1 MINVSQHSASTARL
15 QITEHNPQKPNT
27 PPNQDAV
34 ESRIPSASNV
44 PHILS
49 RSRRDLQNPVVET
62 NPFKGAV
69 RPFADALVEQGDGQ
83 LAINLGNAL
92 VRRQLADENGHLIGD
107 PYKLA
112 VPSNSTFGQA
122 WSELADALESEPF
135 KSFAEAKLIDI
146 TQLIISEAGDLYE
159 GAKDGRHDRSF
170 AHDNPEW
177 SAVSAAVLAA
187 AIKLQSK
194 DYPAVR
200 FEGREHASA
209 YNIAKY
215 YGFSVIGLDRNDML
229 ATAAQLL
236 RDASFETLSSTD
248 PLDAPIKQKQREARQ
263 RIVDLPPSALIPT
276 LEKLAP
282 STVEQK
288 VQQADQALAQ
298 LVSRGMMKLLPE
310 TSDYQTSVTLEDLP
324 KYSTYVQT
332 SEALLKV
339 LNGKAAT
346 TFAQE
351 NNVDPTSMRINPV
364 SGEMMGTVKGV
375 STTFTL
381 NDVSGWNEVWTE
393 IKDAVQ
399 RMAAGSK
406 DDVTYPDST
415 SAPLYK
421 VMDFYNEPSPHQALD
436 VTRQLASTLGRIDEM
451 NQNQGFN
458 ALVGA
463 APTDPNSIAVRQRQQ
478 AVIQQLTGTPLTLSP
493 LETLGAAVK
502 ANLPAPV
509 NSQESAADVFARAEG
524 EMATTV
530 HSAMLELQT
539 HPEQVTSKIIQPIP
553 LMSLPGQCLD
563 FLNKALK
570 GRGFTEWAREQNID
584 LASLR
589 YDPTDHAL
597 IGKIKGV
604 DQRFTETDFALK
616 HPQYF
621 DALTHVLNAA
631 SQFAKAGQPL
641 TLPHTAISGLPYPWI
656 ANLYSLSDV
665 PGSTAF
671 EQQTALMGRTQQF
684 PTLSG
689 EPQKKVAWLGRQKT
703 ALGDS
708 NDRYQLIR
716 LLKNW
721 SANSSL
727 SRFVVDPDSTHHPKS
742 VTTVAAFLSHN
753 EWDPIQSKADNDN
766 LLAALQTQAPQS
778 PPLGNQW
785 GFLSTQLPLS
795 TAQRNTVAEE
805 VKSVIGANTTLLNY
819 LGSGVT
825 HLSKAPEQALE
836 QLLTSDQAIA
846 LATHLQ
852 TKMQGASTPTSL
864 KQWLLTALVLELDP
878 PAGTQHKTV
887 AGVDLMGIGNG
898 GRGTRFINERFS
910 QDLATRKA
918 IPPHLAPVVSHLL
931 LSGAAPQLL
940 VKEVPQKVTLGSP
953 EWYNFTAA
961 VNQIE
966 WKAPGASANMT
977 YQQVMNNY
985 NIQPISALEA
995 QIKNYAQMNPLLDWA
1010 ALNNKVNKNSYTLAQ
1025 LKDSQ
1030 QKLQAEANRTAEAFR
1045 WSGSTDAP
1053 NRRDM
1058 ALKVL
1063 RETFGTDIDYEKR
1076 FMLES
1081 ELGGIASGR
1090 HYSLVEIYEAGRLDE
1105 IWPQEGKPV
1114 DFSFS
1119 VTTSLIPGLKLA
1131 DSLLTSDKWTQD
1143 GKHVDLFSLHKK
1155 AKAVDLP
1162 VINDEFDKAIKAD
1175 FNLRRR
1181 HTTTLFED
1189 MLKKLPVEEG
1199 KSLLYGDVEFLN
1211 VEGAGSGMVIT
1222 SVYNGVRRDFAVY
1235 PTWGQIV
1242 RIADIDPST
1251 PLGQKVSLDIDAEAF
1266 KTGTEPKPGIKSDVV
1281 LRSTERRLLDDNNEP
1296 WPLEVSFPAHKE
1308 NDAFSPNY
1316 VSGRLSKL
1324 SKAMIDSTY
1333 LNKAEF
1339 VNLHRNWSSNTLET
1353 ATEPSDFF
1361 KALWHSLPGASS
1373 LEDLYHGQF
1382 AKAGLDLAIDV
1393 AIVVATEGAGKLW
1406 GLAKTAASWGA
1417 AKVAAGFIEKFGV
1430 KGAES
1435 IALKDFTA
1443 STATQST
1450 NALSRLQDSQIT
1462 EQAAD
1467 MANGSVLLSGAQESA
1482 KTTAILQEGKWYAYD
1497 VKTMAAYGPVLE
1509 GFISDTSSILRQET
1523 FSDGSKALVTEK
1535 PLADNAYTIPRAN
1548 GFDLVNDGKVYR
1560 YDARTP
1566 GVLTDLASADHYK
1579 PLDGFEALC
1588 PTPSTSSGRAKRGAN
1603 DTCFSKVISNV
1614 TGELA
1619 LELQALEHVRLF
1631 PSEPKLFRKDQFVVF
1646 ERRRFKMVNGETG
1659 PKLEPVLDNKP
1670 ISYRT
1675 QVKGSIKHDPL
1686 FGLSAGQS
1694 ADALAQESRVIK
1706 LNSIS
1711 AICDDQREVRGVI
1724 VKDPFNGSADKYLVI
1739 EADTAEF
1746 YYAKLSKET
1755 AGELT
1760 FTKCTPRELPLVKSY
1775 KNKLSIRQGASQTA
1789 FDANFIALPKL
1800 KTAFKELEHLG
1811 YSKADVNQLEMSCKS
1826 LTEEQQREVVYQLQR
1841 AKAITAADIA
1851 LKPIRVSALT
1861 KPADFS
1867 MWTAE
1872 QQNKFYAQQAKSNVN
1887 RDMRATGLG
1896 PENQVRSASDN
1907 ARAEAASMTIGWM
1920 RNSIPWEVSDY
1931 SNQILKAGAGN
1942 CGEMARVS
1950 KDTIVKNGGRAYEWK
1965 ASDAHVFTMVGGPSE
1980 LPQGT
1985 IDFSGPAWAD
1995 AWIVDPWADIACPA
2009 REYTQKVK
2017 EVMARWERENLKI
2030 LVGGKPISPLD
2041 KTWMDALVTSPKTP
2055 YKHGYMSA

>member
-1 MINVSQHSASTARL
+1 MIIASQHSASNATL
-15 QITEHNPQKPNT
+15 QFTELHSQKPNT
-27 PPNQDAV
+27 TPNQDAG
-34 ESRIPSASNV
+34 ESRTRNASNV

-49 RSRRDLQNPVVET
+49 RSRRDLQNPVAET
-62 NPFKGAV
+62 NPFKGAI
-69 RPFADALVEQGDGQ
+69 RSFADALVKQGDGQ
-83 LAINLGNAL
+83 LAINLGHAL
-92 VRRQLADENGHLIGD
+92 VRRQLASENGQLIGD

-112 VPSNSTFGQA
+112 VPSDSTFGQA

-135 KSFAEAKLIDI
+135 KSFAEAKLIDV
-146 TQLIISEAGDLYE
+146 TQLIIERNGDLSEAGS
-159 GAKDGRHDRSF
+159 DGGFVNFF
-170 AHDNPEW
+170 AHNNPEW
-177 SAVSAAVLAA
+177 SAVSGAVLAA
-187 AIKLQSK
+187 ARKFMTH
-194 DYPAVR
+194 DYPSVS
-200 FEGREHASA
+200 FYGR
-209 YNIAKY
+209 YNAPAHNILEY
-215 YGFSVIGLDRNDML
+215 YGHSTADLSSNNRLN
-229 ATAAQLL
+229 TAAQLL
-236 RDASFETLSSTD
+236 RDGNFKTLSSTD

-298 LVSRGMMKLLPE
+298 LVSRGMMKLMPE
-310 TSDYQTSVTLEDLP
+310 TSDYQTSVALEDLP

-375 STTFTL
+375 NTTFTL

-393 IKDAVQ
+393 IKDTVQ

-436 VTRQLASTLGRIDEM
+436 ATRQLASTLGRIDEM

-458 ALVGA
+458 AMVGA
-463 APTDPNSIAVRQRQQ
+463 EPTDPGSIAVRQRQQ
-478 AVIQQLTGTPLTLSP
+478 AVIQKLVGTPLTLSP

-553 LMSLPGQCLD
+553 PMSLPGQCLD

-589 YDPTDHAL
+589 YDPTDKAL
-597 IGKIKGV
+597 IGKVKGV
-604 DQRFTETDFALK
+604 DQRFTDTDFALK

-684 PTLSG
+684 PTQSG

-878 PAGTQHKTV
+878 TAGTQHKTV

-931 LSGAAPQLL
+931 LSGAAPHLL
-940 VKEVPQKVTLGSP
+940 VKDVPEKVTLGSP
-953 EWYNFTAA
+953 EWFNFTAA

-1030 QKLQAEANRTAEAFR
+1030 QKLQAEANRTAEAVR
-1045 WSGSTDAP
+1045 WLGSTDAP

-1063 RETFGTDIDYEKR
+1063 REIFGTDIDYEKR

-1105 IWPQEGKPV
+1105 IWPQELKPV

-1119 VTTSLIPGLKLA
+1119 MTTGLIPGLKLA

-1143 GKHVDLFSLHKK
+1143 GKHVDLFSLHEK

-1281 LRSTERRLLDDNNEP
+1281 LRSTERRLLDDNNEL

-1417 AKVAAGFIEKFGV
+1417 AKVAAGFIEKFGA
-1430 KGAES
+1430 KEAES

-1462 EQAAD
+1462 EQTAD
-1467 MANGSVLLSGAQESA
+1467 MANGSVLFSGAQEKA
-1482 KTTAILQEGKWYAYD
+1482 KITAILQEGKWYAYD
-1497 VKTMAAYGPVLE
+1497 VKTMAAYGPALE

-1523 FSDGSKALVTEK
+1523 FSDGTKALVAEGV
-1535 PLADNAYTIPRAN
+1535 LADDAYTIERTN
-1548 GFDLVNDGKVYR
+1548 GFDLINDGRVYR
-1560 YDARTP
+1560 YNKRTP
-1566 GVLTDLASADHYK
+1566 EVLTDLESADHFK
-1579 PLDGFEALC
+1579 TLDDFEALC
-1588 PTPSTSSGRAKRGAN
+1588 PVPSVPGRNKRGTSDECFVKILN
-1603 DTCFSKVISNV
+1603 DVQ
-1614 TGELA
+1614 GELGQ
-1619 LELQALEHVRLF
+1619 ELQALEHTRLY
-1631 PSEPKLFRKDQFVVF
+1631 PSPHKSFLNRGRFTVF
-1646 ERRRFKMVNGETG
+1646 ERKLYKVTETETG
-1659 PKLEPVLDNKP
+1659 TVLVPTLDKKRINYNQRISGEVMKAPGFGFYGNATNSMFEEETRVVKLGK
-1670 ISYRT
+1670 IS
-1675 QVKGSIKHDPL
+1675 
-1686 FGLSAGQS
+1686 
-1694 ADALAQESRVIK
+1694 E
-1706 LNSIS
+1706 
-1711 AICDDQREVRGVI
+1711 ICNDQRELRGVVLSDANG
-1724 VKDPFNGSADKYLVI
+1724 VKQLVV
-1739 EADTAEF
+1739 EADTNEF
-1746 YYAKLSKET
+1746 YRSIMTEPPQAHMSFE
-1755 AGELT
+1755 
-1760 FTKCTPRELPLVKSY
+1760 KCEFSQIDLDLVKKY
-1775 KNKLSIRQGASQTA
+1775 RNKLTLRQGRAGRPIDS
-1789 FDANFIALPKL
+1789 NFVVLPKL
-1800 KTAFKELEHLG
+1800 KDA
-1811 YSKADVNQLEMSCKS
+1811 YKS
-1826 LTEEQQREVVYQLQR
+1826 LEKMGIPKNSIAELKSRCAGMTAEQQREVAYQLQ
-1841 AKAITAADIA
+1841 KSGLTSTHNFA
-1851 LKPIRVSALT
+1851 LKTGKVLPLV
-1861 KPADFS
+1861 KPEGFEKRS
-1867 MWTAE
+1867 LLE
-1872 QQNKFYAQQAKSNVN
+1872 QNRFYAQESKSSV
-1887 RDMRATGLG
+1887 RQLMDATGLG
-1896 PENQVRSASDN
+1896 PSNLVRTPSDI
-1907 ARAEAASMTIGWM
+1907 ARADAAQRVILWL
-1920 RNSIPWEVSDY
+1920 RNTFSKLPANYSDLIIK
-1931 SNQILKAGAGN
+1931 SGVGN
-1942 CGEMARVS
+1942 CGEMGILSADIINKS
-1950 KDTIVKNGGRAYEWK
+1950 GGRAYRWE
-1965 ASDAHVFTMVGGPSE
+1965 AGDAHAFTVVGGPSTRP
-1980 LPQGT
+1980 LPT
-1985 IDFSGPAWAD
+1985 KNFSEPEWAD
-1995 AWIVDPWADIACPA
+1995 AWIVDPWANISCPA
-2009 REYTQKVK
+2009 SQYTQKLQA
-2017 EVMARWERENLKI
+2017 VMNDWQASGLVIREGTNPKM
-2030 LVGGKPISPLD
+2030 SPLD
-2041 KTWMDALVTSPKTP
+2041 KQWIETLIAKPKSPLKSA
-2055 YKHGYMSA
+2055 YK

>member
-1 MINVSQHSASTARL
+1 MIRVPQLSVNTATRL
-15 QITEHNPQKPNT
+15 LTDLKPQKTSAPT
-27 PPNQDAV
+27 SQATVDSPPPNAFKA
-34 ESRIPSASNV
+34 SPS
-44 PHILS
+44 LS

-69 RPFADALVEQGDGQ
+69 RPFADALVEQSDGQ
-83 LAINLGNAL
+83 LAINIGNAL
-92 VRRQLADENGHLIGD
+92 VRRQLAPENGHLIGD
-107 PYKLA
+107 PYKVS
-112 VPSNSTFGQA
+112 VPSNSSFGQD

-146 TQLIISEAGDLYE
+146 TQLIISEAGGLYE
-159 GAKDGRHDRSF
+159 GAKDGRHARFF

-229 ATAAQLL
+229 ATAGQLL
-236 RDASFETLSSTD
+236 RDASFKTLSSSD
-248 PLDAPIKQKQREARQ
+248 PLDAPVKQKQREARQ

-276 LEKLAP
+276 LEKLVP

-339 LNGKAAT
+339 LNGKTAT
-346 TFAQE
+346 TFTQD
-351 NNVDPTSMRINPV
+351 NNVDPTSMLINPI

-375 STTFTL
+375 NTKFTL
-381 NDVSGWNEVWTE
+381 NDVSGWYEVWNE
-393 IKDAVQ
+393 IKEAVQ
-399 RMAAGSK
+399 QMAAGSK

-451 NQNQGFN
+451 NQNQGFE

-463 APTDPNSIAVRQRQQ
+463 APTEPNSIAVRQRQQ
-478 AVIQQLTGTPLTLSP
+478 AVIQLLTGMPLTLSP

-539 HPEQVTSKIIQPIP
+539 HSDQATSKIIQPIP
-553 LMSLPGQCLD
+553 PMSLPGQCLD
-563 FLNKALK
+563 YLNKALK
-570 GRGFTEWAREQNID
+570 GRGFTEWAREQKID
-584 LASLR
+584 LTSLR
-589 YDPTDHAL
+589 YDPTDRAL
-597 IGKIKGV
+597 IGKVKGV
-604 DQRFTETDFALK
+604 DQRFTDTDFAQK

-631 SQFAKAGQPL
+631 SQFAKAGQPI

-671 EQQTALMGRTQQF
+671 EQQTALMGRTQEF
-684 PTLSG
+684 PTQSD
-689 EPQKKVAWLGRQKT
+689 EPQKTVGWLGRQKT

-753 EWDPIQSKADNDN
+753 DWYPIASKADNDN
-766 LLAALQTQAPQS
+766 VLAALQTKAPQS

-795 TAQRNTVAEE
+795 TAQRNTVTEE
-805 VKSVIGANTTLLNY
+805 VKRVIGANTTLLNY
-819 LGSGVT
+819 LGSSVT
-825 HLSKAPEQALE
+825 DLSKAPQQALE
-836 QLLTSDQAIA
+836 QLLTSDKAIE
-846 LATHLQ
+846 LAAQLQ

-864 KQWLLTALVLELDP
+864 KQWLLTALVLELNP
-878 PAGTQHKTV
+878 TAGTQHKTV
-887 AGVDLMGIGNG
+887 AGTDLLGTDNA
-898 GRGTRFINERFS
+898 GRSTLFILDRFNQYLTANKNISS
-910 QDLATRKA
+910 Q
-918 IPPHLAPVVSHLL
+918 LAPVVSHLL
-931 LSGAAPQLL
+931 LSGTAPQLL
-940 VKEVPQKVTLGSP
+940 VKDVPKKVTLGSP
-953 EWYNFTAA
+953 EWFNFTAA

-966 WKAPGASANMT
+966 WTAPGATTNMT
-977 YQQVMNNY
+977 YQQVMNHY
-985 NIQPISALEA
+985 SIQPISALEA
-995 QIKNYAQMNPLLDWA
+995 QIKSYAQMNPLLDWA
-1010 ALNNKVNKNSYTLAQ
+1010 ALNNTVNKNNYTLQQ

-1030 QKLQAEANRTAEAFR
+1030 QKLQAQANRTAEAVS
-1045 WSGSTDAP
+1045 WLSTAEAP

-1063 RETFGTDIDYEKR
+1063 REKLGPDIDYEKR
-1076 FMLES
+1076 FMLENEFAGVIS
-1081 ELGGIASGR
+1081 GG

-1105 IWPQEGKPV
+1105 SWMQEGNHV
-1114 DFSFS
+1114 DF
-1119 VTTSLIPGLKLA
+1119 
-1131 DSLLTSDKWTQD
+1131 DSLR
-1143 GKHVDLFSLHKK
+1143 KK
-1155 AKAVDLP
+1155 AKAPGFP

-1175 FNLRRR
+1175 FTLRRR

-1189 MLKKLPVEEG
+1189 MLKKLPVEEH

-1251 PLGQKVSLDIDAEAF
+1251 PLGQKVSLEIDAEAF
-1266 KTGTEPKPGIKSDVV
+1266 RNGAEPKSGVKSEVV
-1281 LRSTERRLLDDNNEP
+1281 LRSTDQHLLDDNNEP

-1406 GLAKTAASWGA
+1406 GLAKTAASWA
-1417 AKVAAGFIEKFGV
+1417 AGKVAAGFVEKFGA
-1430 KGAES
+1430 KEAEG

-1443 STATQST
+1443 STTTQFT
-1450 NALSRLQDSQIT
+1450 NSLSRLQDRYIT
-1462 EQAAD
+1462 ERTAD
-1467 MANGSVLLSGAQESA
+1467 MANGSVWFSGASEEV
-1482 KTTAILQEGKWYAYD
+1482 KITAIIKDGKWYAYD
-1497 VKTMAAYGPVLE
+1497 IKTMSASGPALSGFRSETSIPLRHEIALDGTRTYVPEHLLTQDAQVIHRASYADVKIGDKVYRFDPKEPNVITDLESADHFNDTKELEAYCPAGPRVKRGLNDVCFANTVSDLGNDTAKLVQGLEHKRLYPSPADAGKTSTLVYQRRLFDVAERDGIFELVQRDLQDPVDYLSKTRGTLIKDPHFGLPGTRTLANLEQNTRIVKLDAISSLSNDQRELRGTISLLTTPSGATERYITVEADPFTYYYSKFDADSTVLDFKLIGRQATPLERALEKAYVKETKSFLELAGVSSSKSFVALPTLDAAFSRLE
-1509 GFISDTSSILRQET
+1509 ESGYTEQQVNELKTTIAT
-1523 FSDGSKALVTEK
+1523 FSDEKKREFVSQLINRLNNSESEVVLKSVELEPLVKAEGFESEGVEK
-1535 PLADNAYTIPRAN
+1535 QNRFYADSAKQAVDSQVKATGIGAN
-1548 GFDLVNDGKVYR
+1548 NK
-1560 YDARTP
+1560 RTP
-1566 GVLTDLASADHYK
+1566 GDLNDLYREQVADSIVSWMRS
-1579 PLDGFEALC
+1579 
-1588 PTPSTSSGRAKRGAN
+1588 TP
-1603 DTCFSKVISNV
+1603 
-1614 TGELA
+1614 
-1619 LELQALEHVRLF
+1619 
-1631 PSEPKLFRKDQFVVF
+1631 
-1646 ERRRFKMVNGETG
+1646 
-1659 PKLEPVLDNKP
+1659 
-1670 ISYRT
+1670 
-1675 QVKGSIKHDPL
+1675 
-1686 FGLSAGQS
+1686 QS
-1694 ADALAQESRVIK
+1694 AVDR
-1706 LNSIS
+1706 
-1711 AICDDQREVRGVI
+1711 
-1724 VKDPFNGSADKYLVI
+1724 
-1739 EADTAEF
+1739 
-1746 YYAKLSKET
+1746 
-1755 AGELT
+1755 
-1760 FTKCTPRELPLVKSY
+1760 
-1775 KNKLSIRQGASQTA
+1775 
-1789 FDANFIALPKL
+1789 AN
-1800 KTAFKELEHLG
+1800 
-1811 YSKADVNQLEMSCKS
+1811 N
-1826 LTEEQQREVVYQLQR
+1826 
-1841 AKAITAADIA
+1841 
-1851 LKPIRVSALT
+1851 
-1861 KPADFS
+1861 
-1867 MWTAE
+1867 
-1872 QQNKFYAQQAKSNVN
+1872 
-1887 RDMRATGLG
+1887 
-1896 PENQVRSASDN
+1896 
-1907 ARAEAASMTIGWM
+1907 
-1920 RNSIPWEVSDY
+1920 
-1931 SNQILKAGAGN
+1931 ILKFGAGN
-1942 CGEMARVS
+1942 CGEMADAAAAVINKS
-1950 KDTIVKNGGRAYEWK
+1950 GGYAQTW
-1965 ASDAHVFTMVGGPSE
+1965 HVHGGDHAFVVVGGPTSVTGTSTVNFSE
-1980 LPQGT
+1980 AQ
-1985 IDFSGPAWAD
+1985 WKD
-1995 AWIVDPWADIACPA
+1995 AWIVDPWAEISCPA
-2009 REYTQKVK
+2009 SAYTGRLKK
-2017 EVMARWERENLKI
+2017 NMADWDSKGLKI
-2030 LVGGKPISPLD
+2030 YTSGGWRSP
-2041 KTWMDALVTSPKTP
+2041 VYPKWIRELTTLQKRP
-2055 YKHGYMSA
+2055 Y